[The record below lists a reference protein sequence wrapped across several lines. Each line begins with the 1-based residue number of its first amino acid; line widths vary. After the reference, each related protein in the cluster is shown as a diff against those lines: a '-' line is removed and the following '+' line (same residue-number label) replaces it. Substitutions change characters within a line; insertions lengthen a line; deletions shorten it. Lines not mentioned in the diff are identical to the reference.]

1 MGGEVKSMRALILAI
16 GALVIV
22 AACGRVP
29 GSQVSPG
36 DYKLYV
42 AASTTAST
50 ELSVIDSRSHSVELK
65 MPLGTPSPDW
75 THLYTVKDD
84 TLLDLYPQSG
94 ATRKSV
100 RLPGSNFQLP
110 PATLSG
116 VPGGLSQ
123 NGRWLVVESFDRTET
138 IPSAT
143 HMLVVD
149 TSYASAPRKID
160 LNGLFNFDAVN
171 NDGQRVY
178 MIQYLSGNQ
187 YHVRFYD
194 LSLGRLDP
202 QIVFDKSDGSAAM
215 AGLRLSGVASP
226 DGHWLYSMYI
236 RENQSPFIHALSLDQ
251 PIAFCIDLPGSGFST
266 NGDQFRWSLALDA
279 HGSHLYAANGA
290 TGIVADM
297 SIDNGVPN
305 HPRAVQLAVGQ
316 SATSLIQ
323 NVEAKELGGNAAALT
338 PDGQTL
344 VIAGKTGLVWVD
356 TASLKARDRQLT
368 GWDIWS
374 VAMTPDGATLYA
386 MDDTGM
392 IAELPVKGSRAAN
405 TFSGAAGQ
413 PLALIRVAAALP

>member
-1 MGGEVKSMRALILAI
+1 MGGEVKSMRALLVAI

-29 GSQVSPG
+29 GGQVSPG

-42 AASTTAST
+42 AASTST
-50 ELSVIDSRSHSVELK
+50 SQQLSVIDSRSHSVELN

-75 THLYTVKDD
+75 THLYTVKGD
-84 TLLDLYPQSG
+84 TLLDLDPQTG
-94 ATRKSV
+94 ATRRSLQ
-100 RLPGSNFQLP
+100 LPGSMQLP

-116 VPGGLSQ
+116 VPGGLSP
-123 NGRWLVVESFDRTET
+123 NGRWLVLESFDRTDS
-138 IPSAT
+138 IPAAT

-149 TSYASAPRKID
+149 TTYVSAPRQID
-160 LNGLFNFDAVN
+160 LKGLFNFDAVS

-178 MIQYLSGNQ
+178 MIQYLTGNQ

-194 LSLGRLDP
+194 LSIGRLDP

-236 RENQSPFIHALSLDQ
+236 RENQGPFIHALSLDD
-251 PIAFCIDLPGSGFST
+251 PIAICIDLPGDLGYST
-266 NGDQFRWSLALDA
+266 NPDEFRWSLTMNAA
-279 HGSHLYAANGA
+279 GTHLYAANGA
-290 TGIVADM
+290 TGIVADL
-297 SIDNGVPN
+297 SIDGGVPN
-305 HPRAVQLAVGQ
+305 HQRTVQLVGGQ
-316 SATSLIQ
+316 TANSFIQ
-323 NVEAKELGGNAAALT
+323 NVEAKELGGNAAALS

-368 GWDIWS
+368 GWNIWS
-374 VAMTPDGATLYA
+374 VAMAPDGATVYA

-392 IAELPVKGSRAAN
+392 IAELPVKGARAAT
-405 TFSGAAGQ
+405 TFGGAGGQ
-413 PLALIRVAAALP
+413 PLALIRVAAA